1 MYSMRVPEADA
12 ETRLAQPP
20 CNPNSRKSDSQPP
33 PVDPFPA
40 DGTRPPP
47 AQRNQRLKIA
57 TQAVPAVKDQASHN
71 RISRQQKG
79 DALRQNVA
87 TGPVVRLPHFPI
99 MEADGII
106 TSVWNNA
113 VVFRPRAGELG
124 VLLITRRF
132 DNDILLLERENEM
145 PQGKRT
151 F

>member
-71 RISRQQKG
+71 RISRHPGSPSNGSRIRPKS
-79 DALRQNVA
+79 LRQRGVA
-87 TGPVVRLPHFPI
+87 ANKRATRSGK
-99 MEADGII
+99 
-106 TSVWNNA
+106 TS
-113 VVFRPRAGELG
+113 
-124 VLLITRRF
+124 
-132 DNDILLLERENEM
+132 
-145 PQGKRT
+145 PQGQLCAYRT
-151 F
+151 FQSWKLMELSPLSGTMPLFSGYAPANWEFS